1 MFDGFSKDALKFL
14 KDLKANNNRA
24 WFNDHKN
31 TYERDVK
38 APAKHFCEEMAL
50 SLEKLTGAAHGSKV
64 FRINRDIRF
73 SKDKTP
79 YNAHLHISFIPQGK
93 GAHPPHWFF
102 GLDPTSLTIGV
113 GNFAFEKQQLVDYR
127 ERVAGSDGAA
137 LAKLLAKLEKGG
149 VRLGKVDLKRVPSP
163 YGQDHPQAE
172 LLKRKGLSAWI
183 DYEDTTPALDKAIIK
198 TLTADF
204 KKLKPVFDWLSEL

>member
-1 MFDGFSKDALKFL
+1 MFDGFSKNALKFL
-14 KDLKANNNRA
+14 TDLKANNNRA
-24 WFNDHKN
+24 WFNDHKK
-31 TYERDVK
+31 TYEREVK
-38 APAKHFCEEMAL
+38 GPAKHFCEEMAL
-50 SLEKLTGAAHGSKV
+50 SLEKLTGVPHRSKV

-73 SKDKTP
+73 SKDKSP
-79 YNAHLHISFIPQGK
+79 YNAHLHISFIPQGE

-113 GNFAFEKQQLVDYR
+113 GMFAFEKQQLIDYR
-127 ERVAGSDGAA
+127 ECVAGDDGQQ
-137 LAKLLAKLEKGG
+137 LAKTLAKLEKRG
-149 VRLGKVDLKRVPSP
+149 VRLGKTDLKRVPSP

-183 DYEDTTPALDKAIIK
+183 DYKDTKLAANKAIIK

-204 KKLKPVFDWLSEL
+204 KKLKPVYDWLIEL